1 MLARC
6 GSRASHEA
14 VDHGREGAV
23 AARNRDRAVEVR
35 VGVEEP
41 LGVHVPG
48 GELAVEL
55 GEDRL
60 EPVELLV

>member
-1 MLARC
+1 
-6 GSRASHEA
+6 
-14 VDHGREGAV
+14 
-23 AARNRDRAVEVR
+23 VEVR

-60 EPVELLV
+60 EPVVLLV